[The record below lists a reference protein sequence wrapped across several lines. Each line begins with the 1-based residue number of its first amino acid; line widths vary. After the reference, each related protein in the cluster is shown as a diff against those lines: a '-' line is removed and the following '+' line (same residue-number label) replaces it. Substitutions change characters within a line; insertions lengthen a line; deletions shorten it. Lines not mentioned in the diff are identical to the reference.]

1 MKKIIFALLVS
12 VTAVLPALAEDVSI
26 ISEKKQNLLNPSEQL
41 PYQQLIGYA
50 IEASSVASSEEIEVG
65 SYACERIYSMEGYD
79 ELSKYPCDLIVHS
92 KQGPI
97 VVKYQDVSDDMDK
110 EIKKFLTENRI
121 GPSLYYNKGR
131 FRFEVDEEASD

>member
-12 VTAVLPALAEDVSI
+12 VAVVSSALAEDLSI
-26 ISEKKQNLLNPSEQL
+26 ISEKKQNLLNSSEQL

-50 IEASSVASSEEIEVG
+50 IEASSVALSEKVDVG
-65 SYACERIYSMEGYD
+65 SYACEQIYSTEGYN

-97 VVKYQDVSDDMDK
+97 VVKYQDVSDAMDK
-110 EIKKFLTENRI
+110 EIKDFLAENRI

-131 FRFEVDEEASD
+131 FRFEVDEESSN